1 MKKATNSKFI
11 IQHLKLLTLNSSTII
26 PVCFLLINFSSF
38 ASVDSLKHVY
48 KFDIK
53 EDISPPAWRQVKK
66 AIEKAHEKKSNCILI
81 HLNTY
86 GGQVDIADSIRSK
99 ILQSLIPVYVLIEN
113 NAASAG
119 ALISIAC
126 DSIYMMPGST
136 IGAATV
142 VNQSGEK
149 VPDKYQSY
157 MRSKMRATAEM
168 QGRNPDIAEAMVDP
182 YKTIPGIIDSG
193 KVLTFTVKEAIRHG
207 FCEGEV
213 NSYDELLKHAGV
225 SNYIIE
231 EHFISAMD
239 KIIGFLIH
247 PIVSAILI
255 MLIIGGI
262 YFELQSPGI
271 GFPLIAAITGAVLY
285 FAPLYLE
292 GLASHWEIVMAI
304 AGVILIIVE
313 LFVTPGFG
321 FIGIAGAAL
330 FFIGLVLALVS
341 NVGFDFGGVNTDAI
355 VTATATV
362 LISSL
367 VALVLSVFLGAKF
380 LHSRMFSHAILNSTQ
395 EKEQGYIST
404 DIKGF
409 SLAGKTGV
417 AATMLRPGGKVE
429 IEGEIYDAIAES
441 GYVEKGEAVK
451 VLRYETA
458 QLVVRKIED

>member
-1 MKKATNSKFI
+1 MYPQFLFI
-11 IQHLKLLTLNSSTII
+11 AIYFILLA
-26 PVCFLLINFSSF
+26 FSSF
-38 ASVDSLKHVY
+38 ATTDSLKHIY
-48 KFDIK
+48 KFDIR
-53 EDISPPAWRQVKK
+53 EDISPPAWRLVKN
-66 AIEKAHEKKSNCILI
+66 AIEKAHQKKSDYILI
-81 HLNTY
+81 HMNTY

-193 KVLTFTVKEAIRHG
+193 KVLTFTVKEAIQHG

-213 NSYDELLKHAGV
+213 SSFHELLKHAGISSYV
-225 SNYIIE
+225 IE
-231 EHFISAMD
+231 EHFISTLD

-247 PIVSAILI
+247 PIVSSILI

-262 YFELQSPGI
+262 YYELQSPGL
-271 GFPLIAAITGAVLY
+271 GFPIIAAITAGVLY

-313 LFVTPGFG
+313 LFVIPGFG
-321 FIGIAGAAL
+321 FIGIAGAVL
-330 FFIGLVLALVS
+330 FFTGLVLSLVG
-341 NVGFDFGGVNTDAI
+341 NVGFGFEGINSDAI
-355 VTATATV
+355 IKAIATV
-362 LISSL
+362 LVSSL
-367 VALVLSVFLGAKF
+367 ISVGLSIFLGAK
-380 LHSRMFSHAILNSTQ
+380 LLNSRMFSYAILNTTQ

-404 DIKGF
+404 DSKGF
-409 SLAGKTGV
+409 GLEGKTGL

-441 GYVEKGEAVK
+441 GYIEKGEMIS
-451 VLRYETA
+451 VLRYEAA
-458 QLVVRKIED
+458 QLVVRKKTRREMGETEKG